1 MRSCSRWTKPFL
13 KQPGDPALPA
23 QRACGGS
30 SFGRLHALA
39 DLGDE
44 AAVAAEGFAIFSC
57 PPACLAPPAV
67 AGFLSTQTP
76 RDAFALFT
84 SSFLHSFHGRGI
96 CLLVGGA
103 QQR

>member
-23 QRACGGS
+23 QRACGSS
-30 SFGRLHALA
+30 SFRRLHALA

-44 AAVAAEGFAIFSC
+44 ATVAVEGFAIFSR
-57 PPACLAPPAV
+57 PPACLAPPTV

-76 RDAFALFT
+76 RDSFALFI
-84 SSFLHSFHGRGI
+84 SSFLPSFHVRGI
-96 CLLVGGA
+96 CLLVGEA
-103 QQR
+103 Q